1 MKFQVIPPSQLSVM
15 WPHVAPL
22 LDKAVSLSPGKI
34 VLKDVLDAAIAGAYL
49 VWVAVD
55 DDKGEFVGA
64 VTTRIVY
71 YPQGNALAMDFLGG
85 TRMKE
90 WLHLAQE
97 AVEDHAKRNNC
108 KYLEA
113 YGRRAWQRYLEPHGW
128 GQAYITFQKEL
139 EDE

>member
-1 MKFQVIPPSQLSVM
+1 MKFQVIPPYQLSVM

-34 VLKDVLDAAIAGAYL
+34 VLRDVLDAAIAGAYL

-64 VTTRIVY
+64 VTTRIDY
-71 YPQGNALAMDFLGG
+71 YPQGKALAMDFLGG
-85 TRMKE
+85 TRMQE
-90 WLHLAQE
+90 WLHLALE
-97 AVEDHAKRNNC
+97 AVEDHAQRKNC

-113 YGRRAWQRYLEPHGW
+113 YGRRAWRRNREQLGR
-128 GQAYITFQKEL
+128 GQQSITFQQEL
-139 EDE
+139 DVA